1 MRPGKVVEVAPWPLP
16 ACRHR
21 AMRDRAEAA
30 LIWWLQRVQGVRN
43 PLDGR
48 GFVRAIADENGVTG
62 AVWLEAGGTPRF
74 LTVGAF
80 FSYALSDSA
89 S

>member
-1 MRPGKVVEVAPWPLP
+1 MRPRNVVEVARWSSP
-16 ACRHR
+16 ACRHP

-48 GFVRAIADENGVTG
+48 GFVRAIADENGGYWRCLVG
-62 AVWLEAGGTPRF
+62 SWWNAPIPDCRGVLF
-74 LTVGAF
+74 LCAKR
-80 FSYALSDSA
+80 
-89 S
+89 

>member
-1 MRPGKVVEVAPWPLP
+1 MRQGKVVEVAPWSLP

-21 AMRDRAEAA
+21 AMRDRAGAA

-62 AVWLEAGGTPRF
+62 AVWLEAGGTPRLLSCRGVLF
-74 LTVGAF
+74 LCAKR
-80 FSYALSDSA
+80 
-89 S
+89 